1 MSRVASATIICACC
15 IVFSAQAAYPDKPIR
30 LIVPFPPGG
39 NVDITARIV
48 GAALTD
54 ILHQQLVLDNRGG
67 AGGVIG
73 LDLTAKA
80 APTGYTMV
88 LASPGPITI
97 APSFFPNLPYDPVTQ
112 LAPIGLVS
120 NVPQVLIVSPSLQAQ
135 SVKEF
140 IALAKS
146 RPGALK
152 MASAGN
158 GTTNQLVGELFQ
170 IVTGTKLTHVPYKGS
185 GPAMIDIISGQ
196 VDLHFDQMTSA
207 MTFIRSGKVRAL
219 AVTTKKRAAALPET
233 PTLDEAGV
241 PGFDA
246 TTYTGLIF
254 PAATPR
260 AIVMQ
265 MNGSLN
271 QALRLKSVRD
281 QFASFGGETYESTP
295 EQFAKLI
302 RDDIARWGK
311 VIRDTGIK
319 VE

>member
-1 MSRVASATIICACC
+1 MSRRASATIICACC

>member
-1 MSRVASATIICACC
+1 M
-15 IVFSAQAAYPDKPIR
+15 FSAQAAYPDKPIR

>member
-1 MSRVASATIICACC
+1 
-15 IVFSAQAAYPDKPIR
+15 
-30 LIVPFPPGG
+30 
-39 NVDITARIV
+39 
-48 GAALTD
+48 
-54 ILHQQLVLDNRGG
+54 
-67 AGGVIG
+67 
-73 LDLTAKA
+73 
-80 APTGYTMV
+80 MV

>member
-135 SVKEF
+135 SVKAF

-196 VDLHFDQMTSA
+196 VNLHFDQMTSA

>member
-135 SVKEF
+135 SVKAF

>member
-67 AGGVIG
+67 RGRVIG

>member
-112 LAPIGLVS
+112 LAPFGLVS

>member
-73 LDLTAKA
+73 LDLTAIA

-120 NVPQVLIVSPSLQAQ
+120 NVSQVLIVSPSLQAQ

-196 VDLHFDQMTSA
+196 VDLRFDQMTSA

-302 RDDIARWGK
+302 
-311 VIRDTGIK
+311 
-319 VE
+319 

>member
-135 SVKEF
+135 WVKEF

>member
-73 LDLTAKA
+73 LDLTAKT

-295 EQFAKLI
+295 ERFAKLI

>member
-135 SVKEF
+135 SVKVF